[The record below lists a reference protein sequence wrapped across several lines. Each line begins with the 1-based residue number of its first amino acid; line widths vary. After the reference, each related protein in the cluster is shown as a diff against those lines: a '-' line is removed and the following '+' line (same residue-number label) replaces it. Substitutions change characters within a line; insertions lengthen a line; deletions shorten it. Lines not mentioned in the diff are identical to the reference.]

1 MSGFLAY
8 SKPSYRLQHCLEES
22 YSFPSFFCC
31 NAKSLFPLVVRQ
43 KSDLWFGEP
52 LLKLILAAIAIVI
65 LIGSY
70 NSSLVYLVQSQHQFD
85 H

>member
-1 MSGFLAY
+1 MPGFLAC
-8 SKPSYRLQHCLEES
+8 SKPSYRLQHCLVES